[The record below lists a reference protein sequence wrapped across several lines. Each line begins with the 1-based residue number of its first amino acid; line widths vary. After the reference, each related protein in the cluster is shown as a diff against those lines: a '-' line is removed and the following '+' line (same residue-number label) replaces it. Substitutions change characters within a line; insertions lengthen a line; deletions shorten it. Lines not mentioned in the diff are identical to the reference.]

1 VRGSAGTIESVES
14 SGYTQR
20 VLHSA
25 GRQRLEEAGEPRV
38 GADLVVE
45 SSELERRHLLVSIR
59 AHTHA
64 RMRWRNRRGGA
75 PGRSRRGAE

>member
-1 VRGSAGTIESVES
+1 VRGSAGTIESVEA

-25 GRQRLEEAGEPRV
+25 GRQRLEETGEPRV

-59 AHTHA
+59 AHTHTRTHA
-64 RMRWRNRRGGA
+64 VA
-75 PGRSRRGAE
+75 